1 MILERFAMIDRI
13 IAHDAE
19 TLSAAATLP
28 LESPV
33 FEGHFPGFPI
43 LPGVLMIETMAQA
56 GGWLMVARLGFERMP
71 LLAKV
76 NEAKMRGMLRPG
88 DAITIEAKLV
98 HDGSGYAVL
107 AGRIKDAAGKPVA
120 DAEYTLR
127 TLPFPEAGLAALVR
141 ARGTELGLP

>member
-19 TLSAAATLP
+19 MLSAAATLP

-88 DAITIEAKLV
+88 DAITIEAELV

-127 TLPFPEAGLAALVR
+127 TLPFPEASLAALVR

>member
-107 AGRIKDAAGKPVA
+107 AGRIKDAVGKPVA

-127 TLPFPEAGLAALVR
+127 TLPFPEASLAALVR